1 LSTGD
6 RKVDV
11 ICTGCSKR
19 YKIAEE
25 KLPSDGVAYFT
36 CPKCKEQIKIEVPS
50 KKILLS
56 TGEKTVATDLQG
68 FEPFEPDTKTA
79 LVYCPESQA
88 RELLQKEL
96 IGLGYEVRL
105 INQQDDIRSR
115 FRYHIYDLILLYQNG
130 PEAKDDLT
138 NIQEY
143 ISSLLMDMRRKIFV
157 VYVHPRGNRLDSMQ
171 AFSIGSDLT
180 IGLSEIGNL
189 SKILPSAFEA
199 KEIAY
204 KVFFECKAKVEEE
217 AL

>member
-1 LSTGD
+1 MSTGD

-11 ICTGCSKR
+11 ICTGCSR
-19 YKIAEE
+19 HYKIAEE

-36 CPKCKEQIKIEVPS
+36 CPNCKEQIKIEVPS

-56 TGEKTVATDLQG
+56 TGEKTVATDSQG
-68 FEPFEPDTKTA
+68 FESFEPGTKTA

-157 VYVHPRGNRLDSMQ
+157 VYVHPRGNRLDSVQ
-171 AFSIGSDLT
+171 AFSMGSDLT
-180 IGLSEIGNL
+180 ISPSDIGNL
-189 SKILPSAFEA
+189 SKILSSAFEA
-199 KEIAY
+199 KEMAY
-204 KVFFECKAKVEEE
+204 KVFVECKAKVEEE
-217 AL
+217 VF

>member
-1 LSTGD
+1 MSTGD

-11 ICTGCSKR
+11 ICTGCSR
-19 YKIAEE
+19 HYKIAEE

-36 CPKCKEQIKIEVPS
+36 CPNCKEQIKIEVPS

-56 TGEKTVATDLQG
+56 TGEKTVATDSQG
-68 FEPFEPDTKTA
+68 FESFEPGTKTA

-157 VYVHPRGNRLDSMQ
+157 VYVHPRGNRLDSVQ
-171 AFSIGSDLT
+171 AFSMGSDLT
-180 IGLSEIGNL
+180 ISPSDIGNL
-189 SKILPSAFEA
+189 SKILSSAFEA
-199 KEIAY
+199 KKMAY

-217 AL
+217 VF

>member
-1 LSTGD
+1 M
-6 RKVDV
+6 DV
-11 ICTGCSKR
+11 ICTGCSR
-19 YKIAEE
+19 HYKIAEE

-36 CPKCKEQIKIEVPS
+36 CPNCKEQIKIEVPS

-56 TGEKTVATDLQG
+56 TGEKTVATDSQG
-68 FEPFEPDTKTA
+68 FESFEPGTKTA

-115 FRYHIYDLILLYQNG
+115 FRYHIYDLILLYQIG

-157 VYVHPRGNRLDSMQ
+157 VYVHPRGNRLDSVQ
-171 AFSIGSDLT
+171 AFSMGSDLT
-180 IGLSEIGNL
+180 ISPSDIRNL
-189 SKILPSAFEA
+189 SKILSSAFEA
-199 KEIAY
+199 KKMAY
-204 KVFFECKAKVEEE
+204 KVFFECKAKVEVEVF
-217 AL
+217 

>member
-1 LSTGD
+1 M
-6 RKVDV
+6 DV
-11 ICTGCSKR
+11 ICTGCSR
-19 YKIAEE
+19 HYKIAEE

-36 CPKCKEQIKIEVPS
+36 CPNCKERIKIQAPS
-50 KKILLS
+50 KKISLS
-56 TGEKTVATDLQG
+56 TGEKTITTDSQG
-68 FEPFEPDTKTA
+68 FESFEPGTKTA

-157 VYVHPRGNRLDSMQ
+157 VYVHPRGNRLDSVQ
-171 AFSIGSDLT
+171 AFSMGSDLT
-180 IGLSEIGNL
+180 ISPSDIGNL
-189 SKILPSAFEA
+189 SKILSSAFEA
-199 KEIAY
+199 KKMAY

-217 AL
+217 VF

>member
-1 LSTGD
+1 
-6 RKVDV
+6 VDV
-11 ICTGCSKR
+11 ICTGCSR
-19 YKIAEE
+19 HYKIAEE

-36 CPKCKEQIKIEVPS
+36 CPNCKEQIKIEVPS

-56 TGEKTVATDLQG
+56 TGEKTVATDSQG
-68 FEPFEPDTKTA
+68 FESFEPGTKTA

-115 FRYHIYDLILLYQNG
+115 FRYHIYDLIFLYQIG

-157 VYVHPRGNRLDSMQ
+157 VYVHPRGNRLDSVQ
-171 AFSIGSDLT
+171 AFSMGSDLT
-180 IGLSEIGNL
+180 ISPSDIRNL
-189 SKILPSAFEA
+189 SKILSSAFEA
-199 KEIAY
+199 KKMAY
-204 KVFFECKAKVEEE
+204 KVFFECKAKVEVEVF
-217 AL
+217 

>member
-1 LSTGD
+1 M
-6 RKVDV
+6 DV
-11 ICTGCSKR
+11 ICTGCNR
-19 YKIAEE
+19 HYKIAEE

-36 CPKCKEQIKIEVPS
+36 CPNCKEQIKIEVPS

-56 TGEKTVATDLQG
+56 TGEKTVATDSQG
-68 FEPFEPDTKTA
+68 FESFEPGTKTA

-115 FRYHIYDLILLYQNG
+115 FRYHIYDLIFLYQIG

-157 VYVHPRGNRLDSMQ
+157 VYVHPRGNRLDSVQ
-171 AFSIGSDLT
+171 AFSMGSDLT
-180 IGLSEIGNL
+180 ISPSDIRNL
-189 SKILPSAFEA
+189 SKILSSAFEA
-199 KEIAY
+199 KKMAY
-204 KVFFECKAKVEEE
+204 KVFFECKAKVEVEVF
-217 AL
+217 